1 MHRSNYWWRRSGTAQ
16 RSCFLS
22 QMSNIFGARLNHTTV
37 NKTHLT
43 VQLLSSSV
51 LLLHV
56 RNKFTGTLQ
65 WLLHWRPASRKH
77 ASCCQ
82 DRLMRNQCTH
92 EQITTVYTLFWLL
105 VSISSQRRFDQCSES
120 ISMCHTCVHQS
131 EHKLKKNQVCMKHRL
146 CPKLMCIW
154 ESFRANEV
162 FKDKHSFTWRHCTDV
177 ANRLQLSNSLQVI
190 LGEIYWHEWG
200 TIYIIT
206 KFSEQHQ

>member
-1 MHRSNYWWRRSGTAQ
+1 MIHTALWDISPLWTCEESAVHALLYLPVNHRDEPHTLMHRSNYWWRQSGTAQ

-92 EQITTVYTLFWLL
+92 EQITAVYMLFCLL
-105 VSISSQRRFDQCSES
+105 VSISSQRRFDQCSKSEHVS
-120 ISMCHTCVHQS
+120 QTCVHHS
-131 EHKLKKNQVCMKHRL
+131 ELKPREKQACVKLVQVQ
-146 CPKLMCIW
+146 
-154 ESFRANEV
+154 F
-162 FKDKHSFTWRHCTDV
+162 
-177 ANRLQLSNSLQVI
+177 SNSL
-190 LGEIYWHEWG
+190 
-200 TIYIIT
+200 
-206 KFSEQHQ
+206 